1 MRAVGEC
8 TVFGRKVELTRGNG
22 WTRLRNLSTMHSLY
36 QPIRVWSAHAAD
48 VETLFVRIRGRWHCT
63 FASLVS
69 CQTMRY
75 GHITV
80 SQSIREQ
87 HQWLKRRMIGVVMI
101 GWDEMLDA
109 IQPELEI
116 NSENPPTPEVQK
128 FFDMLRASKESLHK
142 HMTVNILA
150 FVTHL
155 MAIKSKFTLSNKCY
169 SELLSLINDVLP
181 NNHKIPKDMYQPKKL
196 LFALGMEYK
205 KIDACKDNCMFFY
218 KEHKD
223 ETKCLKYSKIEVRWG
238 RKRRWWEGDD
248 EGCS

>member
-1 MRAVGEC
+1 
-8 TVFGRKVELTRGNG
+8 
-22 WTRLRNLSTMHSLY
+22 
-36 QPIRVWSAHAAD
+36 
-48 VETLFVRIRGRWHCT
+48 
-63 FASLVS
+63 
-69 CQTMRY
+69 
-75 GHITV
+75 
-80 SQSIREQ
+80 
-87 HQWLKRRMIGVVMI
+87 
-101 GWDEMLDA
+101 MLDA

-169 SELLSLINDVLP
+169 NELLSLINDVLP

-223 ETKCLKYSKIEVRWG
+223 ETKCLKYSKIEVR
-238 RKRRWWEGDD
+238 
-248 EGCS
+248 